1 MSFVIAGCALLL
13 ALLASIVLDDV
24 SASVGQKT
32 RRGVP
37 RFDAF

>member
-24 SASVGQKT
+24 SASDSQKA
-32 RRGVP
+32 RRDVP
-37 RFDAF
+37 LFGAI